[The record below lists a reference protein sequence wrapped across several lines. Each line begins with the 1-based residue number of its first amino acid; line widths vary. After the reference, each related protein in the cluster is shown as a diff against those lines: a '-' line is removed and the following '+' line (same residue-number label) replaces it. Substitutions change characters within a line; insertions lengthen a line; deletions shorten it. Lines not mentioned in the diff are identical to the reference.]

1 VSQLPEQLTITP
13 SKTPF
18 KSIVLILIVSLA
30 NTPVPLYNITA
41 HTINR
46 KHSFLSDKAYN
57 LLKLKPHQH
66 FATFTTLSVITAVS
80 ASSSDSIISNL
91 ISSYKRIILKFRLYQ
106 AFALTKSPLEVILLG
121 RTMSPTNCHSELP
134 TGFRL

>member
-41 HTINR
+41 HKAINR
-46 KHSFLSDKAYN
+46 KHRFCPTRLTTYWSWN
-57 LLKLKPHQH
+57 RINILLRLPLCLWLQRL
-66 FATFTTLSVITAVS
+66 ALLT
-80 ASSSDSIISNL
+80 SDSIISNL
-91 ISSYKRIILKFRLYQ
+91 ISSYKRIILKFRSIKRLHWRNPHWRW
-106 AFALTKSPLEVILLG
+106 SLG
-121 RTMSPTNCHSELP
+121 RTMSTNQLP
-134 TGFRL
+134 FWIANRF